1 MLEHGFWAEVKV
13 GGEHIRLFS
22 EQSALGVQLLDQYV
36 ANFLSPEFEA
46 HLLPYIL
53 FPGAVEIVLALWLLV
68 RGVNVQRWKEQASA
82 AVE

>member
-1 MLEHGFWAEVKV
+1 MVSRRKSKSVGNTFDYSRSRVPLEYSYLTNSF
-13 GGEHIRLFS
+13 
-22 EQSALGVQLLDQYV
+22 

-68 RGVNVQRWKEQASA
+68 RGVNV
-82 AVE
+82 